1 MSSCRSAAVI
11 LAAGASTRHGG
22 SPKALLSYDGRTI
35 IETVVAK
42 AREAGLSPLVVVVS
56 ENADAV
62 REKLSRSDGP
72 PDRIIVNPFAA
83 EGIGGS
89 VAVGVGAAM
98 TEDVD
103 AVSVLLGDEPGI
115 EVHSIRYVVR
125 EWCRRRSSALRAW
138 YADRPGH
145 PVVLSRSVFPLVV
158 SLPSTA
164 SVLAEL
170 AKADRE
176 VGTVVLASRAPI
188 DVDTAEDYERMLRL
202 SPRAPS
208 VPAGTLPNA
217 DGPRES
223 RRP

>member
-11 LAAGASTRHGG
+11 LAAGASTRFGG
-22 SPKALLSYDGRTI
+22 SPKALLPYDGRTI
-35 IETVVAK
+35 VGTVVAK
-42 AREAGLSPLVVVVS
+42 AREAGLGPLVVVVG
-56 ENADAV
+56 ENGDSV
-62 REKLSRSDGP
+62 REKLSRSVEV
-72 PDRIIVNPFAA
+72 PDRVIVNPLSA

-89 VAVGVGAAM
+89 VAVGVSAAM
-98 TEDVD
+98 TEDVE

-115 EVHSIRYVVR
+115 EVDSIRCVVR
-125 EWCRRRSSALRAW
+125 EWCRRRSPAMRAR

-145 PVVLSRSVFPLVV
+145 PVVLSRSVFPLVA
-158 SLPSTA
+158 SLPPTGR
-164 SVLAEL
+164 VLAEL
-170 AKADRE
+170 ANAGLK

-208 VPAGTLPNA
+208 VPAGTLPTA
-217 DGPRES
+217 DEPRES